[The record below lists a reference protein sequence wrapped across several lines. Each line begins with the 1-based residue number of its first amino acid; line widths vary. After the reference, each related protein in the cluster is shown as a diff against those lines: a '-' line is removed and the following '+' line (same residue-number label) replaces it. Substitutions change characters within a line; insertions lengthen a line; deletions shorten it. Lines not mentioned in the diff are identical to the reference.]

1 MFHFHGN
8 KYKRD
13 ILYKQ
18 EGMQEKSQIKRNI
31 LQYIK
36 YKGITK
42 YDFYKKTG
50 ITRGV
55 LDQPTGISE
64 DNIARFIAYFSDVNI
79 EWLITNKGSML
90 KENIL
95 SPTTKPNIQAQQNN
109 NLSPSLSPKGNNAFN
124 PSDPKFNTDFS
135 DDEENQQKII
145 PLVGEQA
152 VAGFGNAAFALEAND
167 VKDYYVVPKFKDR
180 RIDFMIEIHGMSMV
194 PTFYPGDVV
203 ACTIIRESCFIQW
216 NRVYLIATEEQGIL
230 IKRLKKSTNETAIK
244 LVSDNPDYDP
254 FDVELTDIKGL
265 ALVQGIIRLE

>member
-1 MFHFHGN
+1 
-8 KYKRD
+8 
-13 ILYKQ
+13 
-18 EGMQEKSQIKRNI
+18 MQEKKQNISPIKNRI
-31 LQYIK
+31 LEFIATI
-36 YKGITK
+36 GISK
-42 YDFYKKTG
+42 REFYEKTG
-50 ITRGV
+50 ISRGTLESNTSITENIITKFFATYKNVNPIWILTGEGTMSGV
-55 LDQPTGISE
+55 LKSHTLSSLHGQTARIGRTDTSIKVHGQSDGQPSNLIPISSLKDIAVE
-64 DNIARFIAYFSDVNI
+64 NIPDD
-79 EWLITNKGSML
+79 ML
-90 KENIL
+90 KGRKE
-95 SPTTKPNIQAQQNN
+95 SYKP
-109 NLSPSLSPKGNNAFN
+109 
-124 PSDPKFNTDFS
+124 
-135 DDEENQQKII
+135 I

-152 VAGFGNAAFALEAND
+152 IAGFGNAAFALETKD

>member
-1 MFHFHGN
+1 MEKNTDISERILFVIENQAIKPNLFAKKLG
-8 KYKRD
+8 YERSQTIYD
-13 ILYKQ
+13 ILNC
-18 EGMQEKSQIKRNI
+18 KSAPSFDFFKRFV
-31 LQYIK
+31 
-36 YKGITK
+36 
-42 YDFYKKTG
+42 D
-50 ITRGV
+50 
-55 LDQPTGISE
+55 SE
-64 DNIARFIAYFSDVNI
+64 YSEIFNI
-79 EWLITNKGSML
+79 EWLISGKGKPFKIVPAKMSPHSVPSKEKDVPPIVSNTSKWNDEFSAMDTSQTLKEIAVKYIPINML
-90 KENIL
+90 KSRAEAY
-95 SPTTKPNIQAQQNN
+95 KP
-109 NLSPSLSPKGNNAFN
+109 
-124 PSDPKFNTDFS
+124 
-135 DDEENQQKII
+135 I
-145 PLVGEQA
+145 PFVGEAA
-152 VAGFGNAAFALEAND
+152 VAGFGNAAFALETKD